1 MKNTSKK
8 AELPQCDKTA
18 VISRFSN
25 TIELWLKSDI
35 NGNWIRNEKNTNTFT
50 DIKSGRALYVYEDCI
65 KYWDDIRQHSGVCE
79 YMIPASK
86 IDLFD
91 ILGA

>member
-1 MKNTSKK
+1 MDKNKTIPQ
-8 AELPQCDKTA
+8 LPQCA

-50 DIKSGRALYVYEDCI
+50 DIKGGRALYVYEDCI

-79 YMIPASK
+79 YMIPTSK
-86 IDLFD
+86 IELFD
-91 ILGA
+91 ILGG

>member
-1 MKNTSKK
+1 MTELSKNT
-8 AELPQCDKTA
+8 ELQQSCITD
-18 VISRFSN
+18 VIIRFSN

-50 DIKSGRALYVYEDCI
+50 DIKGGRALYVYEDCI

-79 YMIPASK
+79 YMIPTSK
-86 IDLFD
+86 IELFD
-91 ILGA
+91 ILGG